1 MPYVE
6 FDDALTHY
14 RWDGAETRPTLVLA
28 NSLGTALAMWDPQIA
43 AWSERF
49 HVLRYDMRGHGAS
62 TVLPGP
68 YTVEQLAGDALALLD
83 KLRIERAHFC
93 GLSLGGMVA
102 MWLAVHVPQ
111 RIDRLILCN
120 TAAMIPPPE
129 VWDAR
134 IEAVN
139 QGGMQAVTQA
149 VLERWFTPAFRDRDP
164 AAVDRVRAMLLGTD
178 PRGYVAACAAVRDND
193 QREAVRGIAAPT
205 LVIAGTHDPS
215 TPPAQARFLVDRI
228 PGARYVELP
237 AAHLSNIEAPAP
249 FDAAVLDFLTA

>member
-178 PRGYVAACAAVRDND
+178 PRRYVAACAAVRDND